1 MRKLKVALAGLGVAL
16 LGATVVG
23 VPSAQAATARNGVC
37 ESGEVCLYYN
47 SDNQGS
53 LVDFSGSVKDYGTG
67 TDCVKFVGSG
77 SGRGQC
83 VKNNA
88 ASVWN
93 RKSVPVTIFY
103 KSGWSG
109 AIDSFVA
116 GGKGNLRPELK
127 NENAGHVVGQGDN
140 QRLEYGVYHSDAGAI
155 TAYFDG
161 YLNTSGRHEGIDFAR
176 GSGAAVYALIAGTV
190 IYKNEGGGGLSTL
203 SIYNASLDRT
213 VIYLH
218 TNPLDGLRVGQ
229 SVSKGQQVATEAA
242 RGASAVHT
250 HVELRPGR
258 RELAAPSVGDPTL
271 SNPVPTSFWMD
282 RGYNI
287 CCQ

>member
-1 MRKLKVALAGLGVAL
+1 MRKVKIALASLGVAL
-16 LGATVVG
+16 LSATVLG

-47 SDNQGS
+47 SNNAGS
-53 LVDFSGSVKDYGTG
+53 LVDFKGSIKNYGTG
-67 TDCVKFVGSG
+67 SDCVRYVGPG
-77 SGRGQC
+77 NGRGQC

-116 GGKGNLRPELK
+116 GAKGNLRSALK
-127 NENAGHVVGQGDN
+127 NENAGHLVGQGDN
-140 QRLEYGVYHSDAGAI
+140 QRLEYGVYHSNAGAI

-161 YLNTSGRHEGIDFAR
+161 YLSTSGRHEGIDFAR
-176 GSGAAVYALIAGTV
+176 GAGSSVYSLLSGTV

-203 SIYNASLDRT
+203 SIYNARLDRT

-229 SVSKGQQVATEAA
+229 SVSRGQRIATEAA
-242 RGASAVHT
+242 RGASSAHT
-250 HVELRPGR
+250 HVEMRPGR

-271 SNPVPTSFWMD
+271 SNPVPTSFWMG

>member
-1 MRKLKVALAGLGVAL
+1 MKKKVAMAALGAAL

-23 VPSAQAATARNGVC
+23 VPSAQAATAKNGVC

-47 SDNQGS
+47 SNHQGS
-53 LVDFSGSVKDYGTG
+53 LVDFAGSVKNYGTG
-67 TDCVKFVGSG
+67 SGCVRYVGAG
-77 SGRGQC
+77 NGRGKC

-116 GGKGNLRPELK
+116 GAKANLRAGLK
-127 NENAGHVVGQGDN
+127 NENAGHVVGKGSA
-140 QRLEYGVYHSDAGAI
+140 QRLEYGVYHSNAGSI
-155 TAYFDG
+155 SAYFDG
-161 YLNTSGRHEGIDFAR
+161 YLSTSGRHEGIDFAR
-176 GSGAAVYALIAGTV
+176 GSGAAVYALTSGTV
-190 IYKNEGGGGLSTL
+190 ITKNEGGGGLSTL

-213 VIYLH
+213 IIYLH
-218 TNPLDGLRVGQ
+218 TDPLDGLRVGQ
-229 SVSKGQQVATEAA
+229 HVDRGQRIASEAA
-242 RGASAVHT
+242 RGASAAHT
-250 HVELRPGR
+250 HVEMRPGR

-271 SNPVPTSFWMD
+271 SNPVPTAFWMD

>member
-1 MRKLKVALAGLGVAL
+1 MRKKIALAGFGVAL
-16 LGATVVG
+16 LAATIVSP
-23 VPSAQAATARNGVC
+23 PSAQAAARNGVC

-53 LVDFSGSVKDYGTG
+53 LVDFTGSVKNYGTG
-67 TDCVKFVGSG
+67 ADCVKFVGSG
-77 SGRGQC
+77 NGRGQC

-93 RKSVPVTIFY
+93 RKSVPVTVFY

-116 GGKGNLRPELK
+116 GTKGNLRAGLK

-140 QRLEYGVYHSDAGAI
+140 QRLEYGVYHSNTGGI

-176 GSGAAVYALIAGTV
+176 GSGSSVYSLLSGTV

-203 SIYNASLDRT
+203 SIYNARLDRT

-229 SVSKGQQVATEAA
+229 SVSRGQRIATEAA
-242 RGASAVHT
+242 RGASAAHT
-250 HVELRPGR
+250 HVEMRPGR

-271 SNPVPTSFWMD
+271 SNPIPTSFWMA

>member
-1 MRKLKVALAGLGVAL
+1 MRKKIALAALGAAL
-16 LGATVVG
+16 LGAAVMA

-47 SDNQGS
+47 SGA
-53 LVDFSGSVKDYGTG
+53 SGSVADFTGSVRSYGTG
-67 TDCVKFVGSG
+67 SGCAKFVGAG
-77 SGRGQC
+77 NGRGTC

-93 RKSVPVTIFY
+93 RTSVPVTIFY
-103 KSGWSG
+103 KSNWSG
-109 AIDSFVA
+109 AIDSFNA
-116 GGKGNLRPELK
+116 GQKANLRAGLK
-127 NENAGHVVGQGDN
+127 NENAGHVIGRGAN

-176 GSGAAVYALIAGTV
+176 GSGSSVYSLIAGTV

-203 SIYNASLDRT
+203 SIYNASLNKT
-213 VIYLH
+213 IVYLH
-218 TNPLDGLRVGQ
+218 TNPLDGLRTGQ
-229 SVSKGQQVATEAA
+229 SVSRGQRIATEAA

-250 HVELRPGR
+250 HVEMRPGR
-258 RELAAPSVGDPTL
+258 TQLAAPSVGDPTL
-271 SNPVPTSFWMD
+271 SNPIPTTFWMD
-282 RGYNI
+282 RGFNI

>member
-1 MRKLKVALAGLGVAL
+1 M
-16 LGATVVG
+16 
-23 VPSAQAATARNGVC
+23 C

-47 SDNQGS
+47 SNHQGS
-53 LVDFSGSVKDYGTG
+53 LVDFTGSIKTYGTG
-67 TDCVKFVGSG
+67 SSCVKYISSG

-103 KSGWSG
+103 KSNWSG
-109 AIDSFVA
+109 AIDSFIA
-116 GGKGNLRPELK
+116 GAKANLRAALK
-127 NENAGHVVGQGDN
+127 NENAGHVVGKGSN
-140 QRLEYGVYHSDAGAI
+140 QRLEYGVYHSTGGRI

-161 YLNTSGRHEGIDFAR
+161 STSGRHEGVDLAR
-176 GSGAAVYALIAGTV
+176 GSGASVYSLTSGTV

-203 SIYNASLDRT
+203 SIYNASLNKSI
-213 VIYLH
+213 IYLH

-229 SVSKGQQVATEAA
+229 SVSRGQRIATEAA
-242 RGASAVHT
+242 RGASSAHT
-250 HVELRPGR
+250 HVEMRLGR
-258 RELAAPSVGDPTL
+258 KERAAFSVGDPTL
-271 SNPVPTSFWMD
+271 DNPIPTTFWMN